1 VKQIAMAMALFP
13 TAKRLATL
21 DTGAGMTPRTR
32 TGLVIAFAV
41 ALGLFTYGSLA
52 ELSFFD
58 SDAAGVTT
66 YALALFAGVL
76 VKRWWAL
83 LAVLGPAVVLAA
95 LEATGYVTHAYL
107 EWGDRPLFSP
117 PGIFDLI
124 ALGVA
129 ILLGIAL
136 GTFGEALAGRWAERR
151 GAARHQSG

>member
-1 VKQIAMAMALFP
+1 
-13 TAKRLATL
+13 
-21 DTGAGMTPRTR
+21 MTPRPR
-32 TGLVIAFAV
+32 IGLVIAFAV
-41 ALGLFTYGSLA
+41 ALGLFTYGRLT

-58 SDAAGVTT
+58 GDAAGVTT
-66 YALALFAGVL
+66 YALALLAGVL

-83 LAVLGPAVVLAA
+83 LALVGPALVLAL

-117 PGIFDLI
+117 PGIFNLI

-129 ILLGIAL
+129 ILLGVAI
-136 GTFGEALAGRWAERR
+136 GTGAEAVVSRWAERR